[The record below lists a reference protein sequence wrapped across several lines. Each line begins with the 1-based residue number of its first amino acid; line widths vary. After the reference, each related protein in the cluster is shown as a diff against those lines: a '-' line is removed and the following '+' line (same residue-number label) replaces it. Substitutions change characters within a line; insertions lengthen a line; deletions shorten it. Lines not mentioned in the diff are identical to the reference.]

1 MVLVSQRANADFFSP
16 LNKEVDPLEEI
27 NRNLQSDSASN
38 KKAEGE
44 SAQNSKNN
52 QTNQNQSEN
61 SNTNNNINVSE
72 IDKDAPLPAGTA
84 VYYSPFVNNGKSIA
98 PIFGVALLK
107 DPFPYAANAGF
118 EFINTA
124 FANFLF
130 LGAGLNFQMGFPK
143 ETFPYTYKADGK
155 ELDSPCYL
163 SLMAYAPIGLFYAP
177 FRKNRNIQLEMAMRL
192 GAKASGVFSLQT
204 TAKSDLHFAFYSAL
218 LLGLDFYKFNLAL
231 SVSYDT
237 TDEFGAALYF
247 SYRFRIG
254 KKPNNSGYIGI
265 VQNGAQGADL
275 QSSNGLQNGTSGAA
289 GEFVNGGASNANG
302 GTSSFSG
309 NASASGTTSTNVTN
323 ENGFPNSGANSYEN
337 SQSAT
342 ASSSSDTTNGS
353 GNVKAQNNKGGA
365 TSENSAKDAT
375 SSTLNKGRSSG
386 NSNSPES
393 KIRSP
398 YAPDGEIIWT
408 DGTVREYSRSSESEA
423 AE

>member
-1 MVLVSQRANADFFSP
+1 MVLVSQKANADFFSP
-16 LNKEVDPLEEI
+16 LNKDVDPLQEI
-27 NRNLQSDSASN
+27 NQTLQKDSESKKDEN
-38 KKAEGE
+38 KNTK
-44 SAQNSKNN
+44 NSQK
-52 QTNQNQSEN
+52 NQSEN
-61 SNTNNNINVSE
+61 SNINANSNVESRNFSE
-72 IDKDAPLPAGTA
+72 IDENATLPAGTA

-98 PIFGVALLK
+98 PIFGVSLLK

-143 ETFPYTYKADGK
+143 ETFPYTYKAEGK

-177 FRKNRNIQLEMAMRL
+177 FKKNRNIQLEMATRL

-204 TAKSDLHFAFYSAL
+204 TARSDLHFAFYSAL

-237 TDEFGAALYF
+237 TDEFGASLYF

-254 KKPNNSGYIGI
+254 KKPNNSGFVGI
-265 VQNGAQGADL
+265 VQNGNALGEQNAQTGLQGAGT
-275 QSSNGLQNGTSGAA
+275 QSTNSQNAQNSGSFGYGSGT
-289 GEFVNGGASNANG
+289 VNGENANSGTNYNG

-309 NASASGTTSTNVTN
+309 NAGASGTNGAGSANVYGNVAN
-323 ENGFPNSGANSYEN
+323 ENNFANSGA
-337 SQSAT
+337 
-342 ASSSSDTTNGS
+342 
-353 GNVKAQNNKGGA
+353 GA
-365 TSENSAKDAT
+365 TNDSENDAT
-375 SSTLNKGRSSG
+375 SATSNAVRPSGSS
-386 NSNSPES
+386 SNTEP

-398 YAPDGEIIWT
+398 YAPDGEVIWT
-408 DGTVREYSRSSESEA
+408 DGTVKEYSHSTQTEA
-423 AE
+423 AQ